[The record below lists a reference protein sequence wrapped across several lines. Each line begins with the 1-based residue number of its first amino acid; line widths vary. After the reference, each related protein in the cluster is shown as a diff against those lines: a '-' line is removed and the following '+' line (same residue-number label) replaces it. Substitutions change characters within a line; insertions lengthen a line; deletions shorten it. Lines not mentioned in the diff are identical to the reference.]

1 MKYVRAT
8 TGLSK
13 LFYDEYR
20 NVFFRLMFLPGR
32 DSEDGMVA
40 LPKDFV
46 IMVLDE
52 DLDKMYEVGF
62 ERKNYIGSIH
72 ITEKGVYLLITDTD
86 ESNRYYKAD
95 RFIFD

>member
-20 NVFFRLMFLPGR
+20 NVFLRLMFLPGR
-32 DSEDGMVA
+32 DSEDGMQKVDG
-40 LPKDFV
+40 DFV
-46 IMVLDE
+46 VMVLDE
-52 DLDKMYEVGF
+52 DLNKKYEVYF
-62 ERKNYIGSIH
+62 ERKNYTGSIH
-72 ITEKGVYLLITDTD
+72 ITEKGVYLLKTDTD

>member
-1 MKYVRAT
+1 MVWWHFPRI
-8 TGLSK
+8 
-13 LFYDEYR
+13 
-20 NVFFRLMFLPGR
+20 FL
-32 DSEDGMVA
+32 
-40 LPKDFV
+40 

-62 ERKNYIGSIH
+62 DRKNYIGSIH
-72 ITEKGVYLLITDTD
+72 ITEKGVYLLKTDTD

>member
-20 NVFFRLMFLPGR
+20 NVFLRLMFLPGR

-40 LPKDFV
+40 LPKDFSYNG
-46 IMVLDE
+46 IGR
-52 DLDKMYEVGF
+52 GF
-62 ERKNYIGSIH
+62 G
-72 ITEKGVYLLITDTD
+72 
-86 ESNRYYKAD
+86 
-95 RFIFD
+95 